1 MNVAHLLH
9 NFSNP
14 NQWSEITH
22 GKKSHVFSV
31 YYTAIHYKCERAHAT
46 YVSVHIERYIKSAER
61 KKKTKKLNE
70 YLCSIDAG
78 GSNCAR

>member
-46 YVSVHIERYIKSAER
+46 YVSVHIDI
-61 KKKTKKLNE
+61 
-70 YLCSIDAG
+70 
-78 GSNCAR
+78 